1 MIAFDFESL
10 GVGTVELV
18 LFGII
23 VFASRTIFTTN
34 PDLPDFSMTLSIR
47 LKYLGFD
54 ILIAFP
60 WLWKMCHFSRN
71 ILELYPAFTN
81 DLNSP
86 IRQDFTC
93 RELSKRLAQE
103 DLRYWLFISTHQ
115 SFVIASSPKARLC
128 ASLVTLLISQSLNSS

>member
-60 WLWKMCHFSRN
+60 
-71 ILELYPAFTN
+71 
-81 DLNSP
+81 
-86 IRQDFTC
+86 
-93 RELSKRLAQE
+93 
-103 DLRYWLFISTHQ
+103 
-115 SFVIASSPKARLC
+115 
-128 ASLVTLLISQSLNSS
+128 